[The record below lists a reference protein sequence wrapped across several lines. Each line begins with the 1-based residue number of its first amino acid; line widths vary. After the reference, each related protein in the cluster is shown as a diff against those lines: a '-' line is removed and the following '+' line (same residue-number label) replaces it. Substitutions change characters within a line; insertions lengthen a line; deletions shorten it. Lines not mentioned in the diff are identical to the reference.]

1 MKDSTVIRMF
11 CFSPIGIRGWS
22 SAGRFKVGK
31 TNKFLALL
39 LDTFLIILAKSSWK
53 AASIA
58 RMDLNISDSLSFDS
72 ILMRT
77 TISLTPNLKDYN
89 FIKKNILQLLSL
101 WFIIGIIGINFDAKK
116 SPTQWRFCI
125 KIFSI
130 TTYLL
135 LGCMFKFSSKKK
147 IFS

>member
-11 CFSPIGIRGWS
+11 CFSPIGICGWS

-89 FIKKNILQLLSL
+89 FIKKYFTIVIFMIHNWYNWNQFWCKKIPNTVEILYQ
-101 WFIIGIIGINFDAKK
+101 NFFYHHLFVARMHV
-116 SPTQWRFCI
+116 Q
-125 KIFSI
+125 IF
-130 TTYLL
+130 L
-135 LGCMFKFSSKKK
+135 KEKK

>member
-1 MKDSTVIRMF
+1 MRDSTIIRIF
-11 CFSPIGIRGWS
+11 YFSPIEIRGWS

-39 LDTFLIILAKSSWK
+39 RDTFLIVLAKSFKK

-72 ILMRT
+72 ILMET

-89 FIKKNILQLLSL
+89 FIKK
-101 WFIIGIIGINFDAKK
+101 
-116 SPTQWRFCI
+116 
-125 KIFSI
+125 
-130 TTYLL
+130 Y
-135 LGCMFKFSSKKK
+135 
-147 IFS
+147 